1 LRVIRM
7 AEIFKERIIKLLKHS
22 DYAPVKLAQLAKAL
36 GVSSEDYPQ
45 FKEAFDQL
53 RQAGHVMIGARNLV
67 SLPSLAGQIVGTFRA
82 NPRGFGFVTP
92 REPNSHGDLFIPPSA
107 TAEAMTGDVV
117 IAKVKRQGKRGGQM
131 RYSGE
136 IIEVLERAQNR
147 FVGTLL
153 KHPEAWIVQPDG
165 SSFFEPISVDDVG
178 AKGAKE
184 KDKVVV
190 EILSYPTEKYL
201 ARGVI
206 IEVLGKAG
214 RYESEIQSIIRQF
227 HLPGEF
233 EEDCIEQAREAA
245 AQFDTDQLSSRACPP
260 ATKREILRFAQND
273 KGGIQNDKEKIR
285 DDITDKI
292 IITIDPPDAK
302 DFDDAISLEKN
313 SDGNW
318 VLGVHIADVSHFIE
332 QDSPLDS
339 EAKDRGNSVY
349 LPNQTIPML
358 PEILSNGICSLQPDQ
373 KRFVKS
379 VYLTYD
385 QKGNVVSRNFA
396 NSIMCSTQRLTY
408 QQADRILKGHT
419 KDTKAEV
426 IDLLKNMEM
435 LSQVIEQ
442 RRMKNG
448 MIHLDLPEIKL
459 KMDKSG
465 RVVDAHPADDS
476 YPHTIIE
483 MFMVEANDAVASLLD
498 RLNLPFIRR
507 IHPEPDVLSMKNLAK
522 LLRAFGFSLPRNPDR
537 TSIQDLLAA
546 VKGADCSLAVNIAVL
561 RSFEKAQYA
570 PLHIGHYALASTH
583 YCHFT
588 SPIRRYA
595 DLLVHRVLE
604 YYLQK
609 RSDSARDISA
619 ELDLAEIGKHITF
632 TEQRADDAEK
642 ELTTVLILQMLSK
655 KIGEELDCVVTGLT
669 SFGVFVQSR
678 KFGIEGLIRMGDLGQ
693 DYWKYNTKTQCIVGE
708 RSGCNIRL
716 GQAIK
721 VRIVSVN
728 IPARQL
734 NVTPAEP
741 LIKIARQIRKNKAG
755 KRSKKGKLKNV
766 NFRTF

>member
-1 LRVIRM
+1 M
-7 AEIFKERIIKLLKHS
+7 PEIFKKQIIKLLKHS
-22 DYAPVKLAQLAKAL
+22 DYAPVKLTQLAKAL
-36 GVSSEDYPQ
+36 GISSEDYPE
-45 FKEAFDQL
+45 FKSAFDQL

-82 NPRGFGFVTP
+82 NPRGFGFVIP
-92 REPNSHGDLFIPPSA
+92 RQANTHGDLFIPPTA
-107 TAEAMTGDVV
+107 TAGAMSGDTV
-117 IAKVKRQGKRGGQM
+117 IVKVKRKGKRGGQM

-136 IIEVLERAQNR
+136 VIEVLERAQNK

-165 SSFFEPISVDDVG
+165 TSFIEPISVDDVG
-178 AKGAKE
+178 AKGASE

-214 RYESEIQSIIRQF
+214 RYESEIKSIIRQY

-245 AQFDTDQLSSRACPP
+245 TQFNPEEL
-260 ATKREILRFAQND
+260 NH
-273 KGGIQNDKEKIR
+273 R
-285 DDITDKI
+285 DDITEKT

-313 SDGNW
+313 ADGNW
-318 VLGVHIADVSHFIE
+318 VLGVHIADVSYFIV
-332 QDSPLDS
+332 QDSPLDT

-349 LPNQTIPML
+349 LPGKTIPML
-358 PEILSNGICSLQPDQ
+358 PEILSNGICSLQPAQ

-385 QKGNVVSRNFA
+385 QKGNVLSRNFA

-408 QQADRILKGHT
+408 QQAEKVLKGHT
-419 KDTKAEV
+419 KDAGPEV
-426 IDLLKNMEM
+426 IDLLKNMET
-435 LSQVIEQ
+435 LSRIIEQ
-442 RRMKNG
+442 RRRKNG
-448 MIHLDLPEIKL
+448 MLHLDLPEIQL
-459 KMDKSG
+459 VMDKSG

-498 RLNLPFIRR
+498 RLNVPFIRR
-507 IHPEPDVLSMKNLAK
+507 IHPEPDALSMKNLAK
-522 LLRAFGFSLPRNPDR
+522 FLRAFGFSLPRNPDR

-546 VKGADCSLAVNIAVL
+546 VKGADCSFAVNLAVL

-570 PLHIGHYALASTH
+570 PLHIGHFALASTH

-609 RSDSARDISA
+609 RSESARDISA
-619 ELDLAEIGKHITF
+619 ELDLTEIGKHITF

-655 KIGEELDCVVTGLT
+655 KIGEELDSVVTGLT

-678 KFGIEGLIRMGDLGQ
+678 KFGIEGLIRMADLGA
-693 DYWKYNTKTQCIVGE
+693 DDWKYNARAQCIDGQH
-708 RSGCNIRL
+708 SGSNIRL

-728 IPARQL
+728 VPARQL
-734 NVTPAEP
+734 NVAPVELLTDSAKK
-741 LIKIARQIRKNKAG
+741 IKKSKVGRKS
-755 KRSKKGKLKNV
+755 KRRKRK
-766 NFRTF
+766 T